1 MTFIIR
7 AAFLALGCVGSVVE
21 PAFAAT
27 LNLAHT
33 PETIYAYPT
42 AFGALDPIAM
52 VDCFE
57 GLVAMDAHGEAIP
70 GQASSWTISPDGLT
84 YTFSLRDDIVWSNG
98 DAVVAEDFLASFQW
112 LLDPA
117 NAFEFAYLQFP
128 IRNAAAVASGAL
140 GMEALGVRV
149 RDERTLEIT
158 LEQPA
163 PYFLQVLTHS
173 TAYPI
178 PSALKAQR
186 GRRGLAPEDVICNGP
201 YTITSRSGDLTTS
214 VRAENYY
221 ARSDIAID
229 EVNYFTIRDVPDGLE
244 SFRAGEIDMFYDLPV
259 SANAWIEKNAAG
271 QSNIVPFLGLS
282 YLTLN
287 LEKPPFHEP
296 ALRRALSMAIDR
308 TRIDPQGVRS
318 DKTIAYGLVPPG
330 TANYDGIPAY
340 RPEWADWPYE
350 RRVAEAAAAM
360 ASFGYTAESPLI
372 IEIRYNSDSSDM
384 HQRVARDIADM
395 WSHIGVKVELF
406 RAGAQEHFTALRTGD
421 FDVGRLTWILD
432 FSDPANILALLQT
445 SSEFN
450 VGRYQEP
457 ELDSLL
463 FEASRE
469 TDLAARALVLA
480 RAEKRIVE
488 DVALVPLNW
497 VVVRNLFASGITG
510 ISDNAKNVHPTR
522 WIRKLPQGSG

>member
-7 AAFLALGCVGSVVE
+7 AALLALGCVGSVVE
-21 PAFAAT
+21 PAFATT

-57 GLVAMDAHGEAIP
+57 GLVAMDAHGDAIP

-84 YTFSLRDDIVWSNG
+84 YTFSLRENTTWSNG
-98 DAVVAEDFLASFQW
+98 DPVIVEDFLASFQW

-128 IRNAAAVASGAL
+128 VRNAAAIASGRL
-140 GMEALGVRV
+140 GMDELGVRV

-163 PYFLQVLTHS
+163 PYFLQALTHP

-178 PSALKAQR
+178 PSALKAER
-186 GRRGLAPEDVICNGP
+186 GLRGLAPEDVICNGP
-201 YTITSRSGDLTTS
+201 YTIISQDGELTRA

-221 ARSDIAID
+221 AKGDVAVD
-229 EVNYFTIRDVPDGLE
+229 EVNYLTIRDVPDGLE
-244 SFRAGEIDMFYDLPV
+244 RFRAGEIDMFYDLPV
-259 SANAWIEKNAAG
+259 SANAWIAANAAG

-287 LEKPPFHEP
+287 LEKPPLDQR
-296 ALRRALSMAIDR
+296 ALRGALSMAIDR
-308 TRIDPQGVRS
+308 TRIDPQGVQS
-318 DKTIAYGLVPPG
+318 EKTSAYGIVPPG
-330 TANYDGIPAY
+330 TANYEGITAF
-340 RPEWADWPYE
+340 RSNWADWPYE

-360 ASFGYTAESPLI
+360 ASLGYTAENPLVV
-372 IEIRYNSDSSDM
+372 EIRYNSDSSDM
-384 HQRVARDIADM
+384 HQQVARDIAQM

-406 RAGAQEHFTALRTGD
+406 RAGPQEHFTALRTGD
-421 FDVGRLTWILD
+421 FDIGRLTWILD
-432 FSDPANILALLQT
+432 FSDPANILELFQT

-450 VGRYQEP
+450 VGGYHAP
-457 ELDSLL
+457 ELDALL
-463 FEASRE
+463 LQASNE
-469 TDLAARALVLA
+469 TDLAARAVILA
-480 RAEKRIVE
+480 RAEEHIVV
-488 DVALVPLNW
+488 DTAVIPLNW
-497 VVVRNLFASGITG
+497 IVVRNLLASGIDG
-510 ISDNAKNVHPTR
+510 ITDNAKNVHPSR
-522 WIRKLPQGSG
+522 WIRKLH

>member
-1 MTFIIR
+1 MTFTVR
-7 AAFLALGCVGSVVE
+7 AAMLVLGCVGSLVE
-21 PAFAAT
+21 PACATT

-57 GLVAMDAHGEAIP
+57 GLVAMDAHGDAIP
-70 GQASSWTISPDGLT
+70 GQAESWTISPDGLT
-84 YTFSLRDDIVWSNG
+84 YTFSLRENIKWSSG
-98 DAVVAEDFLASFQW
+98 DPVVAADFLAGFQW

-128 IRNAAAVASGAL
+128 IRNAAAVAGGSL
-140 GMEALGVRV
+140 EMEELGVRV

-178 PSALKAQR
+178 PSALKAER
-186 GRRGLAPEDVICNGP
+186 GRKGLVPEDLICNGP
-201 YTITSRSGDLTTS
+201 YTITSRDGELTRA
-214 VRAENYY
+214 VRAESYY
-221 ARSDIAID
+221 AQGDVAID
-229 EVNYFTIRDVPDGLE
+229 AVNYFTIDDVPKGLE
-244 SFRAGEIDMFYDLPV
+244 RFKAGEIDMFYDLPV
-259 SANAWIEKNAAG
+259 SANAWIEANAAA

-282 YLTLN
+282 YLTMN
-287 LEKPPFHEP
+287 LEKPPLDQP

-308 TRIDPQGVRS
+308 TRIDPQGVQS
-318 DKTIAYGLVPPG
+318 DKTAAYGLVPPG
-330 TANYDGIPAY
+330 TANYAGIPAF

-350 RRVAEAAAAM
+350 RRVAEAAGAM
-360 ASFGYTAESPLI
+360 ASLGYTAESPLI

-384 HQRVARDIADM
+384 HQQVARDIAQM
-395 WSHIGVKVELF
+395 WSRIGVKVELF
-406 RAGAQEHFTALRTGD
+406 RAGPQEHFTALRTGD

-432 FSDPANILALLQT
+432 VSDPANILSLLQT

-450 VGRYQEP
+450 VGRYHAP
-457 ELDSLL
+457 ELDALL
-463 FEASRE
+463 LEASRE
-469 TDLAARALVLA
+469 TNLAARGRLLAL
-480 RAEKRIVE
+480 AEARIVF
-488 DVALVPLNW
+488 DAAIIPLHW
-497 VVVRNLFASGITG
+497 IVVRNLLAPGIDG

-522 WIRKLPQGSG
+522 WVKKLR